1 MKVVIRELKMHVCLA
16 GDYIFRGGDDGHCMF
31 LLNQGSVG
39 VYEDETFLHALEP
52 GDTFGE
58 GAVLSPDLSVRTE
71 SVIAEVR
78 SVIYSLSR
86 SALLRWWS
94 RPPMAL
100 SRSLT
105 SLAASPSPS
114 LLRRE
119 HRSHGGCESRE
130 LVVVLLLLLLLLFMS
145 SVVSIDWLI
154 D

>member
-1 MKVVIRELKMHVCLA
+1 
-16 GDYIFRGGDDGHCMF
+16 
-31 LLNQGSVG
+31 
-39 VYEDETFLHALEP
+39 
-52 GDTFGE
+52 
-58 GAVLSPDLSVRTE
+58 
-71 SVIAEVR
+71 
-78 SVIYSLSR
+78 
-86 SALLRWWS
+86 
-94 RPPMAL
+94 L

-130 LVVVLLLLLLLLFMS
+130 LVVVLLLLLLLLLLFMS

>member
-16 GDYIFRGGDDGHCMF
+16 GEYIYRGGDDGHCMF

-39 VYEDETFLHALEP
+39 VYEDEAFLHALEP

-86 SALLRWWS
+86 SALLRTMES
-94 RPPMAL
+94 FPRVREVLNQEVEAIL
-100 SRSLT
+100 Q
-105 SLAASPSPS
+105 
-114 LLRRE
+114 RRVRKKGME
-119 HRSHGGCESRE
+119 MRKNSTQSGTR
-130 LVVVLLLLLLLLFMS
+130 
-145 SVVSIDWLI
+145 
-154 D
+154 